1 VQLLGSNIVVATV
14 LIVIINR
21 GGGGGLIGWLGIGV
35 EAFSGSLA
43 GLKISATP
51 FIFTIFLI
59 ILERYP

>member
-1 VQLLGSNIVVATV
+1 VVATV